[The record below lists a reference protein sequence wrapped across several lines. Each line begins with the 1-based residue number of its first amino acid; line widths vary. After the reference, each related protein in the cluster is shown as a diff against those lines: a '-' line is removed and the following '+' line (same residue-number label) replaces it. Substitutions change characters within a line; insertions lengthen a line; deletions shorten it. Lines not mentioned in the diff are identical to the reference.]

1 MIDALPLTVRSLW
14 GLLLR
19 DTRVLFREFVPFLLR
34 TLMNPLLF
42 VFVFTY
48 VLPTIGQSG
57 FSAGSPSSAAFSTVL
72 LPA

>member
-1 MIDALPLTVRSLW
+1 MPFALRSLW

-19 DTRVLFREFVPFLLR
+19 DTRVLAREFVAFLLR

-48 VLPTIGQSG
+48 VLPRIGQG
-57 FSAGSPSSAAFSTVL
+57 GVGTGAPAGASFCCC
-72 LPA
+72 PA